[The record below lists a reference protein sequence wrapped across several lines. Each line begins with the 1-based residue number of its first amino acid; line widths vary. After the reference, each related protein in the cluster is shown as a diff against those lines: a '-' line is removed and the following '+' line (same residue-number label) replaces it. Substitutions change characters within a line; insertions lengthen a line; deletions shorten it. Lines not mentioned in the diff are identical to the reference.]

1 MPKVLFEDTISDTP
15 CRIVL
20 ADDATLQCE
29 QASARDAMGSV
40 IWRGIDS
47 HNAQILK
54 SRCILHL
61 YRQHGGTK
69 PDSEDKPAVNSDEIL
84 SLLKRHFLSGR
95 RAAPVAALVDG
106 GVDCPGCCGHGLQHD
121 SFGKH
126 AVSNVRMQATGFHEV
141 HIRAQEVFE
150 IGQQPSEVE

>member
-106 GVDCPGCCGHGLQHD
+106 GVEGCSSLVAYGPTGDMTPAIRYFQHLMERR
-121 SFGKH
+121 SP
-126 AVSNVRMQATGFHEV
+126 E
-141 HIRAQEVFE
+141 
-150 IGQQPSEVE
+150 SEPVIEPDDGDTIH